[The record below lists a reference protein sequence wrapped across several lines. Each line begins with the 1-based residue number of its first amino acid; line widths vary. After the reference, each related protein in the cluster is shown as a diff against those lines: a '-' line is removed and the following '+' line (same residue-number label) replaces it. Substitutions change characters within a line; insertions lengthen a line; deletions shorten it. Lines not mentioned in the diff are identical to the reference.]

1 MYKSILR
8 SSPFIKAPPF
18 AGILPHQ
25 REGRNDKR
33 KGGDGEVDAITI
45 LGSEWAIAERS
56 EVEDVRLKDCDGY
69 TDWTAR
75 EIVVE
80 REVNGNLKNM
90 EAYVRK
96 VKRHE
101 IVHAFLLE
109 SGLAE
114 CSDWAQNEEMVDWIA
129 RMGPKIHVAW
139 QAAGAI

>member
-1 MYKSILR
+1 M
-8 SSPFIKAPPF
+8 
-18 AGILPHQ
+18 
-25 REGRNDKR
+25 
-33 KGGDGEVDAITI
+33 DAITI